1 MSSSAAQERIRT
13 PHIEQKWRMVGIVGC
28 DQPWIRKEERSLS
41 FSICGVEW
49 NDSLSPR
56 LSTPYSLTTTTVQSN
71 HHQNAIRNNR
81 RSWVSSKLK

>member
-13 PHIEQKWRMVGIVGC
+13 PHIEQKWRMVGIVGS

-49 NDSLSPR
+49 NDSYHLGFPPHTHSQPR
-56 LSTPYSLTTTTVQSN
+56 LYKAITTRMPSETIV
-71 HHQNAIRNNR
+71 
-81 RSWVSSKLK
+81 VVG